1 MTAISWTLVVASAL
15 LALCSVG
22 LLAPLL
28 LEARRERV
36 RRADAAL
43 ARRAASYAISG
54 AAEEKPGNHVDDERF
69 SRLAAKLHQAGIKA
83 TPVSWLT
90 RLAIVALLAFS
101 IAWVLLASLAAGIAA
116 ALAVTIAL
124 FAKLEAGAK
133 SRTKRFES
141 QLSDALP
148 MMAENLRAGQAPA
161 RSLLTVAEYMD
172 DPLREEFE
180 RAAREMGYGV
190 PFSQAMDDMFKR
202 VPCEDLRLLNGV
214 VAINAESGG
223 DLSDLLDSI
232 AETMQMRA
240 RMRAHVSSITAS
252 GRLSAAIVAA
262 LPLLIVVG
270 LWLTSPGYLAPMF
283 ESGFVG
289 YAILA
294 VVAVM
299 DVLGFLVIKSMFKI
313 DID

>member
-1 MTAISWTLVVASAL
+1 MTALTWTILASSVI
-15 LALCSVG
+15 LALCSAG
-22 LLAPLL
+22 LLVPLL
-28 LEARRERV
+28 ISARRERV
-36 RRADAAL
+36 RRSDEAL
-43 ARRAASYAISG
+43 ARKAASFAISG
-54 AAEEKPGNHVDDERF
+54 DPQDATAGADDAGRF
-69 SRLAAKLHQAGIKA
+69 PRLAAKLHQAGVKSSP
-83 TPVSWLT
+83 TTWLA
-90 RLAIVALLAFS
+90 RLAIAAGAAFAVTWVLLSSIVAGALAAVAVAVALLAR
-101 IAWVLLASLAAGIAA
+101 LQAA
-116 ALAVTIAL
+116 AS
-124 FAKLEAGAK
+124 

-141 QLSDALP
+141 QLTDALP

-161 RSLLTVAEYMD
+161 RALLTVAEYMD

-180 RAAREMGYGV
+180 RAAHEMGYGV
-190 PFSQAMDDMFKR
+190 PFSRAMDDMFDR

-252 GRLSAAIVAA
+252 GRLSAGIVAA
-262 LPLLIVVG
+262 LPALIVVG

-283 ESGFVG
+283 DSGFVG

-294 VVAVM
+294 IVAVL
-299 DVLGFLVIKSMFKI
+299 DVIGFLLIKSMFKLEI
-313 DID
+313 D

>member
-1 MTAISWTLVVASAL
+1 MTAATWTILAIAVI
-15 LALCSVG
+15 LALCAAG
-22 LLAPLL
+22 LLVPLL
-28 LEARRERV
+28 LDARRERV
-36 RRADAAL
+36 RRTDEAL
-43 ARRAASYAISG
+43 ARRAASFAISG
-54 AAEEKPGNHVDDERF
+54 EVQDASADDEDSTRF
-69 SRLAAKLHQAGIKA
+69 PRLSNKLHQAGIKSS
-83 TPVSWLT
+83 PSSWLT
-90 RLAIVALLAFS
+90 RLAIAACVAFAVT
-101 IAWVLLASLAAGIAA
+101 WVLMSSIVAGVVAAILVVIALVARLQAA
-116 ALAVTIAL
+116 AS
-124 FAKLEAGAK
+124 
-133 SRTKRFES
+133 SRTRRFES

-161 RSLLTVAEYMD
+161 RALLTVAEYMD

-180 RAAREMGYGV
+180 RAAHEMGYGV
-190 PFSQAMDDMFKR
+190 PFSHAMDDMFGR

-214 VAINAESGG
+214 IAINAESGG

-252 GRLSAAIVAA
+252 GRLSAGIVAA
-262 LPLLIVVG
+262 LPVLIIAG

-294 VVAVM
+294 LVAVL
-299 DVLGFLVIKSMFKI
+299 DVAGFLVIKSMFNIEI
-313 DID
+313 D